1 MSPFSRSLRARVAR
15 AATLIPLLLVLPATV
30 PPAAAVDVERA
41 PVDPLNV
48 PLRSEDLPANRHLV
62 QHSNFFVPEQ
72 IWDIQTDAYSRGE
85 RPKGLVYDSY
95 SAVGYDLANAIVL
108 MNAKKEIVVVDTLGS
123 QDSAEAVIK
132 AYRAQGIFPPEDP
145 KNPRDLPLR
154 AVIYTHNHIDHTGG
168 VEGWLAHAQNPAC
181 TPESPEKPGA
191 DGLYDAERPAQGCVV
206 ILAQQKIVD
215 NVTNTATVI
224 GTMINPR
231 STYMYGT
238 FLGPGRINDGIGPN
252 ESPGDSGFR
261 MPSRTFAS
269 DLYVTVAG
277 MKMHL
282 VYVPSETDDE
292 LAVFLP
298 DGLNGGP
305 QTPGT
310 PDDWGGRGLLLS
322 AEVIQG
328 PSFPNLYSL
337 RGTSY
342 RNPAT
347 WFRSVDRL
355 RKFDSW
361 CMLPAHGTPVCGTKN
376 IQILLRDF
384 RDAIQFTHDQAVR
397 YMNQGYTADE
407 LPQLVVL
414 PDYLVE
420 DLKKVVPA
428 KPASVTDPKDYLRTF
443 YGSVPQA
450 VRELYFGYL
459 GWFQGDPVG
468 LAPTP
473 PDEAAKRT
481 VEMMG
486 GRDKVLEA
494 ARDATGR
501 RQYQWAAELATL
513 LLRADRG
520 DKAAREAK
528 ADAFVGLAQP
538 QMNPN
543 WRNWYLSAALELR
556 GLMPRKAVKK
566 GLVAPGIRAALPA
579 ATWVNEWTLRLKA
592 ETTAKRNVHT
602 MMGFYFPGNSS
613 DKTRGDDQGLGNQGY
628 LLDLR
633 RGIAEFIDAGSCPPS
648 GDTSKDDP
656 ICRAKWHLADT
667 ILSIDK
673 AALDQLIFAEVDDS
687 FDRSLA
693 RLIAEGKVRVV
704 KGTPEDARRFFKEY
718 FDPPL
723 EEFQPLA
730 LR

>member
-1 MSPFSRSLRARVAR
+1 MSPFPGSRRARLT
-15 AATLIPLLLVLPATV
+15 AALLLAAALPAGTAT
-30 PPAAAVDVERA
+30 PAMAVDVEKA
-41 PVDPLNV
+41 PFDPFNI

-72 IWDIQTDAYSRGE
+72 IWNIQTDAYSSGE
-85 RPKGLVYDSY
+85 RPKGLIYDAY

-108 MNAKKEIVVVDTLGS
+108 MNARKEIIVVDTLGARE
-123 QDSAEAVIK
+123 SAEAVIE
-132 AYRAQGIFPPEDP
+132 AYRAQGIFPPADP
-145 KNPRDLPLR
+145 KNPRDLPIR
-154 AVIYTHNHIDHTGG
+154 AIIYTHNHIDHTGG
-168 VEGWLAHAQNPAC
+168 VEGWLEHAQHKACWPANPE
-181 TPESPEKPGA
+181 TPGA
-191 DGLYDAERPAQGCVV
+191 DGNYDADASGDRDCVV
-206 ILAQQKIVD
+206 ILAQEKIVD
-215 NVTNTATVI
+215 SVTNTATVI

-231 STYMYGT
+231 SAYMYGS

-252 ESPGDSGFR
+252 ENPGEAGFR
-261 MPSRTFAS
+261 MPSRTFTN

-277 MKMHL
+277 LRLHL

-298 DGLNGGP
+298 DGLNGGLK
-305 QTPGT
+305 TSGA
-310 PDDWGGRGLLLS
+310 DEWGGRGLLLS

-355 RKFDSW
+355 RQLDSW

-376 IQILLRDF
+376 IETLLRNF

-397 YMNQGYTADE
+397 YMNAGYTADE

-414 PDYLVE
+414 PDYLVD

-443 YGSVPQA
+443 YGSVPQS

-473 PDEAAKRT
+473 PDEAARKT
-481 VEMMG
+481 IEMMG
-486 GRDKVLEA
+486 GHDKVLDA
-494 ARDATGR
+494 AREAIGR
-501 RQYQWAAELATL
+501 RDYQWAAELATIL
-513 LLRADRG
+513 LKVDRN

-528 ADAFVGLAQP
+528 ANAFVALAEP

-543 WRNWYLSAALELR
+543 WRNWYISAALELR
-556 GLMPRKAVKK
+556 DLMPKKAIT
-566 GLVAPGIRAALPA
+566 GALVAPGIRSALPA
-579 ATWVNEWTLRLKA
+579 ATWVNEWTMRLKA
-592 ETTAKRNVHT
+592 EKTAKEDVHMT
-602 MMGFYFPGNSS
+602 MGFYFPGNSQH
-613 DKTRGDDQGLGNQGY
+613 GDQHFGDQGY

-633 RGIAEFIDAGSCPPS
+633 RSIAELIETGSCPPT
-648 GDTSKDDP
+648 GGAAKDP
-656 ICRAKWHLADT
+656 SCTAKWGTADT
-667 ILSIDK
+667 ILEIKKD
-673 AALDQLIFAEVDDS
+673 ALDQLIFAEVNNT
-687 FDRSLA
+687 FDQTLE
-693 RLIAEGKVRVV
+693 RLIGNGVTVV
-704 KGTPEDARRFFKEY
+704 KGTARDARRFFKEY

-723 EEFQPLA
+723 QEMQPLA